1 VTDNGAGPDA
11 LPIDMQELLS
21 NLTALHAAQLGTA
34 NVEAAKWQAVAAQA
48 QRTIAAQAARIAQLE
63 APQTAAQTAPVAGGP
78 PDFDG

>member
-34 NVEAAKWQAVAAQA
+34 
-48 QRTIAAQAARIAQLE
+48 TAQAARIAQLE